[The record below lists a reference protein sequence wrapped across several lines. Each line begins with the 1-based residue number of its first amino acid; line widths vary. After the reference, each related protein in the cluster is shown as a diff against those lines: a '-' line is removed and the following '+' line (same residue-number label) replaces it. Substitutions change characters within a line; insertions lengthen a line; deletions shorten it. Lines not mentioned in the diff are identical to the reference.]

1 MLLALT
7 QESHIFATRLMAPWL
22 ATQERDSM
30 KLATRMGRLGTETA
44 FEVLVR
50 ARALEAQ
57 GRDIVHL
64 EIGEPDFD
72 TPANVIEAGCTALQS
87 GWTHYGPAAGVPE
100 LRQAIA
106 DYLNRSRQTNY
117 RPENIVVTPGGKPIM
132 FFVILALLEAGD
144 EAIYPNPGFPI
155 YESMINFVGAT
166 PVPAPLREEREFAL
180 DVDELATLITP
191 RTKLLI
197 INSPGNPTSGVL
209 NRSDIEAIAKL
220 AVEHDLIVLADE
232 IYSEILYE
240 GEHVSIATM
249 PRMAERTIVLDGFS
263 KTYAMTGWRLG
274 YGAMPE
280 DFAGLISKLMVN
292 SVSCTSMAVQQAGIE
307 ALIGPQDDVHS
318 MVEAFRRRRD
328 IMVDG
333 LNAIDGISCVRP
345 KGAFYVFPN
354 IIATGMSSKEFA
366 DFLLNEH
373 GVAALAGTSFGK
385 YGEGYLRL
393 SYANSEEN
401 LRKALERVEAATRS
415 AVGAGTPR

>member
-1 MLLALT
+1 
-7 QESHIFATRLMAPWL
+7 
-22 ATQERDSM
+22 M
-30 KLATRMGRLGTETA
+30 KLATRMSRLGTETA

-57 GRDIVHL
+57 GRDVVHL

-72 TPANVIEAGCTALQS
+72 TPQNVIEAGCHALQT
-87 GWTHYGPAAGVPE
+87 GWTHYGPAAGQPE

-106 DYLNRSRQTNY
+106 DYLNRSRGTSY
-117 RPENIVVTPGGKPIM
+117 AADNIVVTPGGKPIM

-155 YESMINFVGAT
+155 YESMINFTGAT
-166 PVPAPLREEREFAL
+166 PVPAPLREEKAFAL
-180 DVDELATLITP
+180 DVDELASLITP

-197 INSPGNPTSGVL
+197 LNSPGNPTGGVL
-209 NRSDIEAIAKL
+209 NRDELAAIAEL
-220 AVEHDLIVLADE
+220 AVRRDLTVLADE
-232 IYSEILYE
+232 IYAEILYE

-249 PRMAERTIVLDGFS
+249 PGMAERTIILDGFS

-274 YGAMPE
+274 YGAMPVV
-280 DFAGLISKLMVN
+280 FAGQIAKLMVN
-292 SVSCTSMAVQQAGIE
+292 SVSCTSMAVQRAGLA
-307 ALIGPQDDVHS
+307 ALTGPQDEVRK

-328 IMVDG
+328 LIVAG
-333 LNAIDGISCVRP
+333 LNAIPGLSCLCP

-354 IIATGMSSKEFA
+354 ITGTGLTSKQFA
-366 DFLLNEH
+366 DHLLNEH

-385 YGEGYLRL
+385 HGEGYLRL

-401 LRKALERVEAATRS
+401 LRKALERIEAAVKTSS
-415 AVGAGTPR
+415 AVAV